1 MISRPSQFG
10 YQSLMHPDMLLASH
24 GAADAYDLK
33 HALAALD
40 MPEAPEPES
49 ERGRAIIFLGKYL
62 EDMPRPTDEPR
73 TV

>member
-49 ERGRAIIFLGKYL
+49 ERGRAIIFLGKYMD
-62 EDMPRPTDEPR
+62 DMPCRIYAPETI
-73 TV
+73 